1 MSANVLSLP
10 RCNGDEM
17 GYLSR
22 EIPCGS
28 NYSDLKRHQGRE
40 TGMTQAASAE
50 IPAVASLT
58 AKTDSTYD

>member
-1 MSANVLSLP
+1 
-10 RCNGDEM
+10 M

>member
-10 RCNGDEM
+10 ECNGYEV

-22 EIPCGS
+22 EITYGS

-40 TGMTQAASAE
+40 TGMTRAASAE
-50 IPAVASLT
+50 IPAVASST
-58 AKTDSTYD
+58 AKADSTYD